1 MRGEARMYDKN
12 NGDIFTNYG
21 AINHGDPQNI
31 NDVTPGWIAPPFINT
46 LQDRQ
51 RFRLRARLGVKAQID
66 DWISADI
73 RLATGADNSPVSTN
87 QTLGNDTGTGKYQIW
102 LDRASI
108 RLTRSEEPPSELQ
121 SLM

>member
-1 MRGEARMYDKN
+1 MYDKN
-12 NGDIFTNYG
+12 NGDSFTNYG

-31 NDVTPGWIAPPFINT
+31 NDVTPGWIVPPFINT

-73 RLATGADNSPVSTN
+73 RLATGAD
-87 QTLGNDTGTGKYQIW
+87 K
-102 LDRASI
+102 
-108 RLTRSEEPPSELQ
+108 RSEERRGGKCVSGSDDLGG
-121 SLM
+121 SRLIKKKKYI

>member
-73 RLATGADNSPVSTN
+73 RLATRPYNSPVPTN
-87 QTLGNDTGTGKYQIW
+87 QTPGNDPRTCKYQIC
-102 LDRASI
+102 LHRATI
-108 RLTRSEEPPSELQ
+108 TTTPPHALNTN
-121 SLM
+121 

>member
-1 MRGEARMYDKN
+1 MYDKN
-12 NGDIFTNYG
+12 NGDSFTNYG

-31 NDVTPGWIAPPFINT
+31 DDVTPGWIAPPFINT

-87 QTLGNDTGTGKYQIW
+87 QTLGNDTGT
-102 LDRASI
+102 DRKST
-108 RLTRSEEPPSELQ
+108 RLNSSH
-121 SLM
+121 

>member
-1 MRGEARMYDKN
+1 MYDKN

-31 NDVTPGWIAPPFINT
+31 NDVTPGWIEPPFINT

-51 RFRLRARLGVKAQID
+51 RFRLRARLVVNAQID

-87 QTLGNDTGTGKYQIW
+87 QPLGND
-102 LDRASI
+102 S
-108 RLTRSEEPPSELQ
+108 SEEHTSELQ
-121 SLM
+121 SLMR